1 MTADT
6 AYMIE
11 QEIRQY
17 RGILSSF
24 MKWNQRQPH
33 SSTRI
38 ENFERIAF
46 WREILNQA
54 ERKIGAIS
62 PHRASA
68 SGLQVT
74 GQGSGS

>member
-1 MTADT
+1 VTPDT
-6 AYMIE
+6 RFLIE
-11 QEIRQY
+11 QEIRHY
-17 RGILSSF
+17 RGILSGL

-46 WREILNQA
+46 WREVLNAA
-54 ERKIGAIS
+54 ERRIGTIA

-68 SGLQVT
+68 AESQVT
-74 GQGSGS
+74 G